1 VKVSVIVPTRNRAH
15 LVGFTIDSILQQTF
29 RDFELIVVDDCSED
43 DTEKVVKSFRDS
55 RLRYFKHDNQ
65 RLAAANRNYGMSQA
79 SGEYIAFCDDDDLWL
94 PEKLEKQLSE
104 FEKDPHIDMVCSN
117 GFLFD
122 NTGDIGLMYRD
133 SISDSSFTFKSLLR
147 FNPVNTSS
155 VIVKKNIVD
164 DIGGMTADP
173 VFRTGHDYEFWLR
186 IARKYQIRYLNL
198 PLTKVRVHAG
208 HLKPVGV
215 ASIKHIREMYCR
227 LRDTH
232 FIGPVLYWWLT
243 LRMLAIELLWR
254 TRAITLVSRLW
265 RLVRR

>member
-1 VKVSVIVPTRNRAH
+1 VKVSVIVPTRNRAR
-15 LVGFTIDSILQQTF
+15 LVGATIDSILKQTF
-29 RDFELIVVDDCSED
+29 HDFELIVVDDCSED
-43 DTEKVVKSFRDS
+43 DTEKVVKSFNDS
-55 RLRYFKHDNQ
+55 RLRYFRHDNR

-94 PEKLEKQLSE
+94 PEKLGKQLLE
-104 FEKDPHIDMVCSN
+104 FEKDPRIDMVCSN

-122 NTGDIGLMYRD
+122 DTGDIGIMYRD
-133 SISDSSFTFKSLLR
+133 NISDSSFTLKSLLR

-155 VIVKKNIVD
+155 VIVKKSVVD
-164 DIGGMTADP
+164 DVGGMTTDP

-186 IARKYQIRYLNL
+186 IARHYQIRYLNQ
-198 PLTKVRVHAG
+198 PLTRVRVHAR

-215 ASIKHIREMYCR
+215 ASIKHKREMYRR

-232 FIGPVLYWWLT
+232 FISPVLYWWLT

-254 TRAITLVSRLW
+254 TRTITLASRLW
-265 RLVRR
+265 RLVR